1 MQRLSEDNVLGKL
14 TEDRFVK
21 LSYGY
26 EQEQKNL
33 QELIAEPEQQIGQQ
47 ERKAVSVE
55 RR

>member
-1 MQRLSEDNVLGKL
+1 MLGKL
-14 TEDRFVK
+14 MEDRFVK

-26 EQEQKNL
+26 EQEQEKL
-33 QELIAEPEQQIGQQ
+33 QELIAELEQQIGQQ